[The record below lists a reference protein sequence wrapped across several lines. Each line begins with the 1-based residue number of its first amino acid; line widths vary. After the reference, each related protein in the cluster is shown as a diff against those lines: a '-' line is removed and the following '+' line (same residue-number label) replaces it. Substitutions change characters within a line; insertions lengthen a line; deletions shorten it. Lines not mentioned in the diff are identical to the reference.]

1 MSGTVLMKAYREPP
15 VSERDILRY
24 AGARDADA
32 EVRDLLFSCLG
43 EARDKLVYRVCYREV
58 TVKTE
63 GEVCD
68 LGVLRVASRDLALHL
83 DGCERAI
90 LFAATV
96 GLELDRLIAKYS
108 RLSPARALM
117 LQAVGTE
124 RIEALCDAFCTELAR
139 KHRTTARFS
148 PGYGDLPLSCQTDLF
163 AVLDCER
170 KLGLTLTDSLL
181 MLPTKSVTAIIGIGQ
196 R

>member
-1 MSGTVLMKAYREPP
+1 MNGTVLTKTYREPP

-32 EVRDLLFSCLG
+32 KVRDLLRSCLD

-63 GEVCD
+63 GESCD
-68 LGVLRVASRDLALHL
+68 FGSLRVASCDLAMHL
-83 DGCERAI
+83 EGCDRAI

-96 GLELDRLIAKYS
+96 GLELDRLIAKYG

-117 LQAVGTE
+117 LQAIGAE
-124 RIEALCDAFCTELAR
+124 RIEALCDAFFAELAR
-139 KHRTTARFS
+139 EHRTTARFS
-148 PGYGDLPLSCQTDLF
+148 PGYGDLPLSCQKDLF

-170 KLGLTLTDSLL
+170 RLGLTLTESLL
-181 MLPTKSVTAIIGIGQ
+181 MLPTKSVTAIVGIGQ
-196 R
+196 C